1 MWGQKGPRPGRP
13 LRCSPQRCA
22 SSRSWAEWGAPW
34 RHGWPGWRCCGAAPH
49 VCAAQTES
57 LFCCHC
63 PQRCCAH
70 HPQNHSQSQYPW
82 LGLWSWKGSPYCCVL
97 ERTGSHGCSVETIN
111 NKEGYKNRWT
121 ELSVLENMS
130 QDSSF
135 HKAGLPKKRHWMG
148 VIKGLYG
155 NCWWH
160 SGTFFWVQL
169 FYFAF
174 PVSFSSSELWFSVIL
189 IFTEILCLSGKI
201 IFVPISQKN
210 KQIWGLFVQGHTSG
224 WWEIGGQ
231 NLSPLLRSS
240 RSLDQRS
247 DIGATDPQGWPPGS
261 VCSLLFNFM
270 GNSA

>member
-1 MWGQKGPRPGRP
+1 MTLGLWRVDSLKLIQVEIESHSCLHQPYLPSQQLQVSLVSPLGGAAQQEMWGQKGPRPGRP

-57 LFCCHC
+57 LFCCRC

-70 HPQNHSQSQYPW
+70 RPQNHSQSQYPW

-111 NKEGYKNRWT
+111 SKEGYKNRWT

-160 SGTFFWVQL
+160 SGTFSWVQL

-174 PVSFSSSELWFSVIL
+174 PVSFSSSELWFSVIFFY
-189 IFTEILCLSGKI
+189 FTHDFRQSE
-201 IFVPISQKN
+201 V
-210 KQIWGLFVQGHTSG
+210 
-224 WWEIGGQ
+224 
-231 NLSPLLRSS
+231 
-240 RSLDQRS
+240 SLK
-247 DIGATDPQGWPPGS
+247 T
-261 VCSLLFNFM
+261 V
-270 GNSA
+270 

>member
-1 MWGQKGPRPGRP
+1 MWGQKGPQLGRP
-13 LRCSPQRCA
+13 LHCSPQRCA
-22 SSRSWAEWGAPW
+22 SSHSWAEWGAPW

-97 ERTGSHGCSVETIN
+97 ERTGSHGCSVKTI

-121 ELSVLENMS
+121 ALSVLENMS

-135 HKAGLPKKRHWMG
+135 HSADLPKIRHWMG

-160 SGTFFWVQL
+160 SGTLSWVQL
-169 FYFAF
+169 FSFAF
-174 PVSFSSSELWFSVIL
+174 PVFPSFLHLHLLRSDFLSFSSTLPMTSE
-189 IFTEILCLSGKI
+189 
-201 IFVPISQKN
+201 SQKYP
-210 KQIWGLFVQGHTSG
+210 WRLFSFISG
-224 WWEIGGQ
+224 TQ
-231 NLSPLLRSS
+231 NWNLY
-240 RSLDQRS
+240 
-247 DIGATDPQGWPPGS
+247 
-261 VCSLLFNFM
+261 
-270 GNSA
+270 